1 MRFTF
6 YIDLL
11 VYFSCE
17 RLHSL
22 HTLWENLLSAPNI
35 IHDEASVTAV
45 VHAAMAATA
54 DPRLRQIIRALVDHS
69 HALIR
74 EVDLTEAEF
83 ETALKFLVEIGQQ
96 TNDHHN
102 EVVLAADVLGLS
114 TLVALRNNPQNLGQT
129 ASALLGP
136 FWRAASP
143 LCANGDS
150 IARSDLEG
158 PVMHVSGQVRGV
170 HGEPIAGA
178 VVDVW
183 QASPVGLYENQD
195 EQQPPM
201 NLRGRFHTDTEGRY
215 SFRTVRPAGY
225 PVPTSG
231 AVGVLLQAQN
241 RHCMRPAH
249 IHFMVSKP
257 DYKTLI
263 TQVFSDE
270 SEHLASD
277 VVFGVTAS
285 LVGKF
290 ARHGAA
296 PSSDAAPHYVLEY
309 DFVMERGLSTF
320 PEPPIK

>member
-1 MRFTF
+1 MLAAETSKET
-6 YIDLL
+6 LL
-11 VYFSCE
+11 T
-17 RLHSL
+17 
-22 HTLWENLLSAPNI
+22 TLNI
-35 IHDEASVTAV
+35 IHNEASVTAA
-45 VHAAMAATA
+45 VHAATA
-54 DPRLRQIIRALVDHS
+54 GTTDPRLRQIIRALVEHS

-74 EVDLTEAEF
+74 EVDLTEDEF
-83 ETALKFLVEIGQQ
+83 ETALKFLVDIGQQ
-96 TNDHHN
+96 TNEHHN

-114 TLVALRNNPQNLGQT
+114 TLVALRNNPQQHGQT

-136 FWRAASP
+136 FWRAESP
-143 LCANGDS
+143 VCTNGDS
-150 IARSDLEG
+150 ICRADMPE
-158 PVMHVSGQVRGV
+158 PVMLVSGQVRGI

-195 EQQPPM
+195 ERQPSM
-201 NLRGRFHTDTEGRY
+201 NLRGRFHTDTDGRY

-231 AVGVLLQAQN
+231 AVGTLLHAQK
-241 RHCMRPAH
+241 RHSMRPAH

-270 SEHLASD
+270 SEHLESD

-290 ARHGAA
+290 ARYEAA
-296 PSSDAAPHYVLEY
+296 PGSDAAPHYALEY
-309 DFVMERGLSTF
+309 DFVMEQGLSTF

>member
-1 MRFTF
+1 
-6 YIDLL
+6 
-11 VYFSCE
+11 
-17 RLHSL
+17 
-22 HTLWENLLSAPNI
+22 
-35 IHDEASVTAV
+35 
-45 VHAAMAATA
+45 MARTSN
-54 DPRLRQIIRALVDHS
+54 PRLREIIGALVEHS

-74 EVDLTEAEF
+74 EVDLTEGEF
-83 ETALKFLVEIGQQ
+83 ETALKFLVAIGQQ

-114 TLVALRNNPQNLGQT
+114 TLVALRNNTQQDGQT

-136 FWRAASP
+136 FWRAESP
-143 LCANGDS
+143 FCDNGDS
-150 IARSDLEG
+150 IVRSDLPG
-158 PVMHVSGQVRGV
+158 PVVLVTGQVRAIDGRPLAGV
-170 HGEPIAGA
+170 

-195 EQQPPM
+195 EQQPAM
-201 NLRGRFHTDTEGRY
+201 NLRGRFRTDANGRY
-215 SFRTVRPAGY
+215 SFRTVRPSGY

-231 AVGVLLQAQN
+231 AVGALLQAQN

-249 IHFMVSKP
+249 LHFMLSKP
-257 DYKTLI
+257 GCKTLI
-263 TQVFSDE
+263 TQVFSDD

-290 ARHGAA
+290 TKCEPATG
-296 PSSDAAPHYVLEY
+296 SDAEQRYALEY
-309 DFVMERGLSTF
+309 DFVMEQGISTL

>member
-1 MRFTF
+1 METRMTA
-6 YIDLL
+6 LK
-11 VYFSCE
+11 
-17 RLHSL
+17 
-22 HTLWENLLSAPNI
+22 I
-35 IHDEASVTAV
+35 IHDEASVTSV
-45 VHAAMAATA
+45 VHAAMAATT
-54 DPRLRQIIRALVDHS
+54 DPRLRQIIRALVEHS

-74 EVDLTEAEF
+74 EVDLTEDEF
-83 ETALKFLVEIGQQ
+83 QAALKFLVDIGQQ

-114 TLVALRNNPQNLGQT
+114 TLVALRNNPQQHGQT

-136 FWRAASP
+136 FWRAESP
-143 LCANGDS
+143 VCVNGDS
-150 IARSDLEG
+150 ICRVDLPG
-158 PVMHVSGQVRGV
+158 PGMWVSGQVRGI
-170 HGEPIAGA
+170 HGQPLAG
-178 VVDVW
+178 VMVDVW

-195 EQQPPM
+195 EQQPSM
-201 NLRGRFHTDTEGRY
+201 NLRGRFQTDAEGRY
-215 SFRTVRPAGY
+215 CFRTVRPAGY

-231 AVGVLLQAQN
+231 AVGVLLHAQN

-249 IHFMVSKP
+249 IHFMLTKP

-290 ARHGAA
+290 AKREAA
-296 PSSDAAPHYVLEY
+296 PGSDAKPDYDLEY
-309 DFVMERGLSTF
+309 DFVMEQGLSVL
-320 PEPPIK
+320 PEAPIK

>member
-1 MRFTF
+1 MT
-6 YIDLL
+6 
-11 VYFSCE
+11 
-17 RLHSL
+17 
-22 HTLWENLLSAPNI
+22 TLNI

-45 VHAAMAATA
+45 VHAAMAGTS
-54 DPRLRQIIRALVDHS
+54 DPRLRQIIHALVEHS

-74 EVDLTEAEF
+74 EVDLTEDEF
-83 ETALKFLVEIGQQ
+83 QAALTFLADIGQQ

-114 TLVALRNNPQNLGQT
+114 TLVALRNNPQQHGQT

-136 FWRAASP
+136 FWRAEAP

-150 IARSDLEG
+150 ICRTDMPG
-158 PVMHVSGQVRGV
+158 PGMWVSGQVRGI
-170 HGEPIAGA
+170 HGEPIAG
-178 VVDVW
+178 VIVDVW

-195 EQQPPM
+195 TQQPAM
-201 NLRGRFHTDTEGRY
+201 NLRGRFRTDAEGRY

-231 AVGVLLQAQN
+231 AVGTLLRAQN

-249 IHFMVSKP
+249 IHFMLSKP
-257 DYKTLI
+257 EYKTLI
-263 TQVFSDE
+263 TQVFSDD

-285 LVGKF
+285 LVGRF
-290 ARHGAA
+290 AKC
-296 PSSDAAPHYVLEY
+296 DTDPHRKAEANYALEY
-309 DFVMERGLSTF
+309 DFVMERGLSVL
-320 PEPPIK
+320 PEAPIK

>member
-1 MRFTF
+1 LSTP
-6 YIDLL
+6 
-11 VYFSCE
+11 
-17 RLHSL
+17 
-22 HTLWENLLSAPNI
+22 NL
-35 IHDEASVTAV
+35 IHDEASVTTV

-54 DPRLRQIIRALVDHS
+54 DPRLRQIIRALVEHG

-74 EVDLTEAEF
+74 EVDLTQAEF
-83 ETALKFLVEIGQQ
+83 DTALKFLVEIGQQ

-114 TLVALRNNPQNLGQT
+114 TLVALRNNPQHHGQT

-150 IARSDLEG
+150 IARSALPG
-158 PVMHVSGQVRGV
+158 PVMQVSGQVRGV

-201 NLRGRFHTDTEGRY
+201 NLRGRFQTDAEGRY
-215 SFRTVRPAGY
+215 YFRTVRPAGY

-231 AVGVLLQAQN
+231 AVGVLLHAQR

-263 TQVFSDE
+263 TQVFCDQSD
-270 SEHLASD
+270 HLASD

-290 ARHGAA
+290 ARH
-296 PSSDAAPHYVLEY
+296 DAAPVSDGAPHYALEY
-309 DFVMERGLSTF
+309 DFVMEQGLSTF

>member
-1 MRFTF
+1 
-6 YIDLL
+6 LNN
-11 VYFSCE
+11 V
-17 RLHSL
+17 
-22 HTLWENLLSAPNI
+22 NI
-35 IHDEASVTAV
+35 IHNEASVTAV
-45 VHAAMAATA
+45 VHAAMSATP
-54 DPRLRQIIRALVDHS
+54 DPRLRKIIRAIVEHS
-69 HALIR
+69 HDLIR
-74 EVDLTEAEF
+74 EVDLTEDEF
-83 ETALKFLVEIGQQ
+83 ETALKFLVAIGQQ

-114 TLVALRNNPQNLGQT
+114 TLVALRNNPQQHGQT

-136 FWRAASP
+136 FWRAESP
-143 LCANGDS
+143 ACDNGDS
-150 IARSDLEG
+150 IARNETPG
-158 PVMHVSGQVRGV
+158 PAMLVAGQVRDIHGRPLAGV
-170 HGEPIAGA
+170 

-201 NLRGRFHTDTEGRY
+201 NLRGRFHTDAEGRY

-231 AVGVLLQAQN
+231 AVGVLLHAQR

-249 IHFMVSKP
+249 IHFMLSKP
-257 DYKTLI
+257 DYKTLV

-290 ARHGAA
+290 ARQ
-296 PSSDAAPHYVLEY
+296 DAAPGNDGAPHYALEY
-309 DFVMERGLSTF
+309 DFVMEQGLSTF